1 MHLPTALRGSP
12 MLWRILIKSS
22 WQFYRRHPAQLALS
36 ILGIVLG
43 VGIVTAVLI
52 TNSSSQRAFAL
63 STEALYGRTTHQI
76 SGANGL
82 PQSFYVQFR
91 KQHSDLS
98 MAPVISGHVAVDE
111 QVFTLLGID
120 PFAELAFNRMGTL
133 DAVGTAQSANSD
145 SANGAA
151 NATANSLSSESRMA
165 ASALRRTD
173 ALIVSQTSAEEDALP
188 VGQSI
193 SLNIGGETHEGF
205 LASTFEADT
214 PAAST
219 GVMMGDIGFV
229 QTLLA
234 RGDKIDRI
242 DLIITDQQASEL
254 QEELPQTLQLTPA
267 ASRTQTMQAM
277 TRGFQI
283 NLMAM
288 SMLALVVGVFLI
300 HNTMTFA
307 VVQRRELFAI
317 KRITGITSDTV
328 LRSILLEAV
337 AISTVAS
344 VLGVALGYV
353 LSGILVQL
361 TTRTIN
367 DLYFVL
373 HVQQIAFNPWL
384 IAGGLAL
391 GVGSS
396 VLAASLAAFDAASTS
411 PIQARQR
418 SDIEK
423 RTHALL
429 PKAALAGAAILV
441 LGTIVAV
448 LPLQS
453 LVVGFFAL
461 MLIILGYGL
470 LVPFAVNT
478 LSKAI
483 APWCAR
489 VSVDMTLANGAIHR
503 NISRT
508 GLAIAALSIA
518 VSATFGVDV
527 MIGSFRTTV
536 DQWLRTTLQS
546 DLYITAPSVATNQSA
561 RILAADSLADAQSVP
576 GVMSVS
582 SGRSIDTRTSAGDI
596 DMLVVEPHA
605 QSEQGFEL
613 IDAIE
618 GDPWQAWQNAQA
630 LMISEPLATKHQLQP
645 GDTLDVF
652 TQNAGYLPFSI
663 AAVFRDYGSSHG
675 KLLMSRQRFDQ
686 HWSEPGI
693 SSLGILLEPDAD
705 EPQVIDELRV
715 KLGNSELPLII
726 QSNTSIHDQSL
737 QVFDRTFEVTRVL
750 RWLTVG
756 VAFVGI
762 FSALLA
768 LHLERAREFAVLRA
782 SGATQVR
789 VLRLVLVQTLMM
801 GALAGALALP
811 LGWLMSEV
819 LIKVINVRSFGWSMQ
834 STLPLGSVLDTVVL
848 ACVSAL
854 LAGVYPAYRLSQ
866 RNIARQLRDN

>member
-1 MHLPTALRGSP
+1 

-52 TNSSSQRAFAL
+52 TNNSSQRAFAL

-82 PQSFYVQFR
+82 PQSFYVQLR
-91 KQHSDLS
+91 KQHAEMA
-98 MAPVISGHVAVDE
+98 MAPVISGHVAVGE
-111 QVFTLLGID
+111 QIFTLLGID
-120 PFAELAFNRMGTL
+120 PFAELAFNRIGTL
-133 DAVGTAQSANSD
+133 EDIDELEGTED
-145 SANGAA
+145 SATSGA
-151 NATANSLSSESRMA
+151 LSGVSQMA
-165 ASALRRTD
+165 ASALQRTD

-188 VGQSI
+188 VGQAI
-193 SLNIGGETHEGF
+193 KLNIGGEIHQGF
-205 LASTFEADT
+205 LASTFESDT

-219 GVMMGDIGFV
+219 GVMMGDISFV

-242 DLIITDQQASEL
+242 DLILTDQQADTL
-254 QEELPQTLQLTPA
+254 QSELPQTLQLTPA

-277 TRGFQI
+277 TRGFHI

-288 SMLALVVGVFLI
+288 SMLALVVGAFLI

-307 VVQRRELFAI
+307 VVQRRELFAV
-317 KRITGITSDTV
+317 KRITGITSDTL

-337 AISTVAS
+337 VISSFAS

-353 LSGILVQL
+353 LSGVLVQL

-391 GVGSS
+391 GISSS

-411 PIQARQR
+411 PVQARQR
-418 SDIEK
+418 SEVEQ

-429 PKAALAGAAILV
+429 PKAALVGAVILV
-441 LGTIVAV
+441 LGTLVAV
-448 LPLQS
+448 LPIQS
-453 LVVGFFAL
+453 LIIGFLAL

-470 LVPFAVNT
+470 LVPFAVSAF
-478 LSKAI
+478 SKAI
-483 APWCAR
+483 APWCAGK
-489 VSVDMTLANGAIHR
+489 SVDLTLANGAIHR

-561 RILAADSLADAQSVP
+561 RVLEANSLATAQ
-576 GVMSVS
+576 GVAGVSSVS

-596 DMLVVEPHA
+596 DMLVVQPHA

-618 GDPWQAWQNAQA
+618 DDPWRVWETDQA

-652 TQNAGYLPFSI
+652 TQNAGFLPFRI

-686 HWSEPGI
+686 HWNEPGI
-693 SSLGILLEPDAD
+693 SSLGILLEPDAN
-705 EPQVIDELRV
+705 EPEVIDTLRAL
-715 KLGNSELPLII
+715 LGNAQLPLII
-726 QSNTSIHDQSL
+726 QSNTSIHEQSL
-737 QVFDRTFEVTRVL
+737 AVFDRTFEVTRVL

-782 SGATQVR
+782 SGATQMR
-789 VLRLVLVQTLMM
+789 VLRLVLIQTLIM
-801 GALAGALALP
+801 GALAGVLALP

-834 STLPLGSVLDTVVL
+834 STMPLGSIANTVVL
-848 ACVSAL
+848 ACMSAL
-854 LAGVYPAYRLSQ
+854 LAGLYPAYRLSQ
-866 RNIARQLRDN
+866 RNIARQLRDA